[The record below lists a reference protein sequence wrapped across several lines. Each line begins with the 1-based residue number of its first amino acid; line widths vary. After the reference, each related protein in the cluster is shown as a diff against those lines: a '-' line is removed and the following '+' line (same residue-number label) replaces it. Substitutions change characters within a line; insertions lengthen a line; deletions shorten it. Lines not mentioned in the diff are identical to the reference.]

1 LFIVVILERRF
12 CFEREGKFG
21 LFDITFRNSNCKA
34 LIHVKIGFFSLWEFW
49 DIHVKNKGKL
59 I

>member
-1 LFIVVILERRF
+1 
-12 CFEREGKFG
+12 
-21 LFDITFRNSNCKA
+21 
-34 LIHVKIGFFSLWEFW
+34 LIHVKIGFFYLWEFW